1 MWKCQKCGRVFEN
14 TEQNHS
20 CVKQDSIDEYIAAQA
35 EDVQP
40 VLQRIRE
47 TIRAAAPEATEKIS
61 WQMPTFWQGE
71 NLIHFA
77 AFKKHIGLYPGG
89 EATTEFADRLSGYKT
104 SKGAIQLPLGK
115 PIDYELI
122 TDIVLWRV
130 GKVGLIMETEG
141 IKSSGQQQLR
151 DPDLSP
157 TDEIVA
163 KALGEAY
170 NAYMCFV
177 RELVDHNIQLEWR
190 YYNDGKAW
198 LGKGIC
204 RWTGIRGGQKETTV
218 FWLSVWDGF
227 FKVTIYIPEKYRA
240 DILSSLLDDKV
251 RQLVEDSDQMG
262 NKLKFFPLVFEMHSD
277 EMFQSVFSLAD
288 FRKNIK

>member
-1 MWKCQKCGRVFEN
+1 MWKCPKCGRVFEN

-130 GKVGLIMETEG
+130 GKGGLIMETEG

-251 RQLVEDSDQMG
+251 RQLVEDSNQMG
-262 NKLKFFPLVFEMHSD
+262 NKLKFVPLVFEMHSD